1 MTGYTNGPHLHF
13 ELIEPKEG
21 YVTHQSFFQV
31 INPVFINSLW
41 RPIDII
47 YKKTYKVG
55 E

>member
-31 INPVFINSLW
+31 INPVFINSLG